1 MFFVNPDQ
9 DWEWYVNMAVEK
21 VRSKG
26 KKGRPEYNPYQKGLS
41 WNSGNRGKGKGKT
54 SYGECFNCGLFGHW
68 ASQCYKNNKGQ
79 KGGGKSKGKSGS
91 SDNRK
96 GKTGKNV
103 NVTDNGDG
111 APEEGVS
118 QRTNVLYIKEYEHCL
133 TVDSKHK
140 DRFGGVI
147 DTGFNG
153 VALASTKWLA
163 AYENFLRQ
171 QNVVE
176 KKLSRRDAYV
186 QRFVFGNGNWKE
198 SSQIVELP
206 VYFGGKYHKV
216 QCRLIEGS
224 TELLLGRI
232 WCEDNDVVIRAK
244 NNEIQFGKSGCWEKL
259 LVNNKGHLVLPLD
272 PALWYCSSVSKGR
285 TSRRRKR
292 EKRMLRDFRN
302 KEMIDS
308 SDILGAEESM
318 NLLAQD
324 RVQDL
329 KRIDVFYCEISRQ
342 IEALKEDFKKNKK
355 IKKKKG
361 HILRMKVVVPE

>member
-1 MFFVNPDQ
+1 M
-9 DWEWYVNMAVEK
+9 
-21 VRSKG
+21 
-26 KKGRPEYNPYQKGLS
+26 
-41 WNSGNRGKGKGKT
+41 
-54 SYGECFNCGLFGHW
+54 
-68 ASQCYKNNKGQ
+68 
-79 KGGGKSKGKSGS
+79 
-91 SDNRK
+91 
-96 GKTGKNV
+96 
-103 NVTDNGDG
+103 
-111 APEEGVS
+111 
-118 QRTNVLYIKEYEHCL
+118 
-133 TVDSKHK
+133 
-140 DRFGGVI
+140 
-147 DTGFNG
+147 
-153 VALASTKWLA
+153 
-163 AYENFLRQ
+163 
-171 QNVVE
+171 E

-232 WCEDNDVVIRAK
+232 WCEDNDVVIRVK

-272 PALWYCSSVSKGR
+272 PALWYCNSVSKGR

-329 KRIDVFYCEISRQ
+329 KRIDVFFCEIGRQ
-342 IEALKEDFKKNKK
+342 IDTLKEDFKNNKKNKK
-355 IKKKKG
+355 KRTDFKDESCSTGVKELERCSEVDHGRAVLGAGDLTHRAYVVDSSEGPSTGLAQEHMEKQCSEELGKNVFTGDADNIPDVTKEVFEENAEVQHEGQEKA
-361 HILRMKVVVPE
+361 ILF